1 MHDEGLKNNTFFE
14 KIYIPEMNC
23 RKKCLPSTVVPDS
36 SLTLNTLSI
45 PADTGTS
52 MALKTLP
59 TMAHPSFTK
68 EEKMKLTID

>member
-1 MHDEGLKNNTFFE
+1 
-14 KIYIPEMNC
+14 MNC
-23 RKKCLPSTVVPDS
+23 KKCLPSTVIPDS

-52 MALKTLP
+52 MALKTLS

-68 EEKMKLTID
+68 GERIKMTM